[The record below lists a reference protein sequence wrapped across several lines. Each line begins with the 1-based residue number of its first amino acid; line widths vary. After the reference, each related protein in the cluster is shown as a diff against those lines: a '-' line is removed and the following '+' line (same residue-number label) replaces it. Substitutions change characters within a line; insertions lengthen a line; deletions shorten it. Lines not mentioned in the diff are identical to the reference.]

1 MLYVLRHGIT
11 DWNAQKKLQGQ
22 TDIPLNEDGR
32 ALAEKAHD
40 EYKDVHFDVCWC
52 SPLIRAKETAD
63 IVLRGRDIPIHYDD
77 RLREISFGEYEGMD
91 WIAPEHDHPINVFFN
106 TPEKYTIRPEGGES
120 LDDLFARTGSFL
132 REIAYP
138 LVEEGQD
145 VLIVGHG
152 AMNSSII
159 CQVKNLPRSEFW
171 SAGIENCKLK
181 KLL

>member
-11 DWNAQKKLQGQ
+11 DWNAQKRLQGQ

-32 ALAEKAHD
+32 ALAEKAHE

-52 SPLIRAKETAD
+52 SPLIRARETAD

-77 RLREISFGEYEGMD
+77 RLQEISFGEYEGVSWLTLED
-91 WIAPEHDHPINVFFN
+91 DSPIFTFFN
-106 TPEKYTIRPEGGES
+106 SPEGYDIRPAGGES
-120 LDDLFARTGSFL
+120 LNDLFARTGEFL

-138 LVEEGQD
+138 LVEQGQD
-145 VLIVGHG
+145 VLVVGHG
-152 AMNSSII
+152 AMNSSIV
-159 CQVKNLPRSEFW
+159 CQVKDLPRSEFW